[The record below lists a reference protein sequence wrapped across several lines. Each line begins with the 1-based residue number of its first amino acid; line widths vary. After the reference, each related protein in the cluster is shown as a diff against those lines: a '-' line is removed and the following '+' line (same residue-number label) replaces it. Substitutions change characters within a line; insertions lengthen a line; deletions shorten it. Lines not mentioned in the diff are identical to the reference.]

1 MIIGNGMLA
10 TAFKECNL
18 DNILIFA
25 SGVSDS
31 KTTNKLEFEREFEL
45 LNKTIDEYNDSI
57 FIYFS
62 SCSLSNSVL
71 QVDPYHIHKLRIEN
85 YIKKRVPQYLIF
97 RLPNVV
103 GFSKKD
109 SHTLIP
115 YLIKNI
121 SNTTKFKVWSGA
133 KRNIIDLD
141 DVASIVMYIIQNK
154 LYMNDTINIANF
166 KNISILELISK
177 ISNHLNIDPIFDIIP
192 TDQEYFEI
200 DTENI
205 VNIVNNLGIH
215 FTDDYVSKIIKK
227 YYKI

>member
-10 TAFKECNL
+10 TAFKGYNI

-45 LNKTIDEYNDSI
+45 LNKTIDEYHDSI

-62 SCSLSNSVL
+62 SCSLSNSIL
-71 QVDPYHIHKLRIEN
+71 QVDPYHIHKLKIEN
-85 YIKKRVPQYLIF
+85 YIKKRVPKYLIF

-109 SHTLIP
+109 SRTLIP

-121 SNTTKFKVWSGA
+121 SNTTRFEVWSGA

-141 DVASIVMYIIQNK
+141 DVVSIIMYIIHNK
-154 LYMNDTINIANF
+154 LYMNDVINIANF
-166 KNISILELISK
+166 KNISVLELISK
-177 ISNHLNIDPIFDIIP
+177 ISDYLNMKPIFDII
-192 TDQEYFEI
+192 TTNQECFEI
-200 DTENI
+200 NTDKI
-205 VNIVNNLGIH
+205 VHIVNNLDIH
-215 FTDDYVSKIIKK
+215 FTDDYVYTIIKK
-227 YYKI
+227 YY